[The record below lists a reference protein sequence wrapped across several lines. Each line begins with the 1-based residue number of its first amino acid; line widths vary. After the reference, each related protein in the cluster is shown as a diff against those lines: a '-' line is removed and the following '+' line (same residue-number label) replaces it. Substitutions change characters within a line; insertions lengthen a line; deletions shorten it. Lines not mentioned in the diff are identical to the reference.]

1 MFFKQDLG
9 LMAQGFQRD
18 MDASSK
24 VVPLKSPHEKLL
36 VNVDLFRSI
45 CACDVHRSS
54 AVLFSKQDSCDLK

>member
-1 MFFKQDLG
+1 MFFKQELG

-36 VNVDLFRSI
+36 VSAGLFKLI
-45 CACDVHRSS
+45 LV
-54 AVLFSKQDSCDLK
+54 